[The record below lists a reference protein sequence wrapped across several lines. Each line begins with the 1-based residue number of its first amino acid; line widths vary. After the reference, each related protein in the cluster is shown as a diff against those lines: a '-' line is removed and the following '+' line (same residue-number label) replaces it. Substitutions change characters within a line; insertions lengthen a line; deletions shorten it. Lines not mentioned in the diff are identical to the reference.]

1 MDVAFGRGEPFS
13 VGVEEELFL
22 VERGGRALTPVA
34 AEVLEGFDPD
44 SASAGHE
51 AYATEIELRSAP
63 SRSAA
68 EAVSEIRELRGRA
81 AATAAKAGASLLAA
95 GLHPEGALGSVELVD
110 AERYRRVYEEMRG
123 LIQRTPES
131 ALHIHIGMPSAE
143 AAVRAFNGLRG
154 WLPLLTGLAAAS
166 PFWFGVDSGLA
177 SARAAQ
183 VRAYPGRG
191 VPRAVSGLDD
201 WRRAVR
207 DAASGGAPDD
217 YTMLWWDVR
226 LHPRLGTVE
235 VREMDSQSRLDDIAA
250 LAALIQ
256 GLARHE
262 VEAGSAPPPLEA
274 IQWSGFRAMR
284 DGLDAEI
291 VHDGGLAPL
300 REVARAAID
309 LAAPAAREAGA
320 ENELGGIERIIA
332 EGNGADRQ
340 RRAHRSAG
348 MPGLLESLVGETEAP

>member
-1 MDVAFGRGEPFS
+1 MDIAFGRGEPFT

-22 VERGGRALTPVA
+22 VERGGGGLAPVA
-34 AEVLEGFDPD
+34 ASILEAFDPD

-51 AYATEIELRSAP
+51 AYATEIELRSTPA
-63 SRSAA
+63 SSAG
-68 EAVSEIRELRGRA
+68 EAVAELRGLRRRA
-81 AATAAKAGASLLAA
+81 AASAAKAGASLLAA
-95 GLHPEGALGSVELVD
+95 GLHPGGEFGSAELVD
-110 AERYRRVYEEMRG
+110 AERYRRVHEEMRG

-131 ALHIHIGMPSAE
+131 ALHIHVGMPSAE

-191 VPRAVSGLDD
+191 VPRPVGDLDD

-235 VREMDSQSRLDDIAA
+235 VREMDSQSRLGDIAA
-250 LAALIQ
+250 IAALIQ

-262 VEAGSAPPPLEA
+262 VEAGPAPPPLEA

-291 VHDGGLAPL
+291 VHDGRLAPL

-309 LAAPAAREAGA
+309 LAAAAAREAGA
-320 ENELGGIERIIA
+320 EDELGGIERILI

-340 RRAHRSAG
+340 RRAHRAGG
-348 MPGLLESLVGETEAP
+348 MPALLGSLVGETEAP

>member
-1 MDVAFGRGEPFS
+1 MDAAFGHGQPFT

-22 VERGGRALTPVA
+22 VERGDGALAPVA
-34 AEVLEGFDPD
+34 AAVLEAFDPD

-51 AYATEIELRSAP
+51 AYATEIELRSRPAP
-63 SRSAA
+63 SASG
-68 EAVSEIRELRGRA
+68 AVAELRDLRSRA
-81 AATAAKAGASLLAA
+81 AASAAKAGASLLAA
-95 GLHPEGALGSVELVD
+95 GLHPRGELGSAELVD
-110 AERYRRVYEEMRG
+110 AERYRRVEAEMRG

-131 ALHIHIGMPSAE
+131 ALHIHVGMPSAE

-166 PFWFGVDSGLA
+166 PFWYGVDSGLA
-177 SARAAQ
+177 SARAAH

-191 VPRAVSGLDD
+191 VPRSLTDLDD

-235 VREMDSQSRLDDIAA
+235 VREMDAQSRLADVAA
-250 LAALIQ
+250 IAALIQ

-262 VEAGSAPPPLEA
+262 VEGDAAPPPLEA

-291 VHDGGLAPL
+291 VHDGRLAPL
-300 REVARAAID
+300 REVARAALD
-309 LAAPAAREAGA
+309 LAAPSAREAGA
-320 ENELGGIERIIA
+320 ENELGGVERILA

-340 RRAHRSAG
+340 RRAHGAGG
-348 MPGLLESLVGETEAP
+348 MPSLLSSLVRETEAL

>member
-1 MDVAFGRGEPFS
+1 METAFGRGEPFT

-22 VERGGRALTPVA
+22 VERGGGALAPVA
-34 AEVLEGFDPD
+34 AAVLDAFDD

-51 AYATEIELRSAP
+51 AYATEIELRSPPAP
-63 SRSAA
+63 SAG
-68 EAVSEIRELRGRA
+68 EAIAELRRLRSRA
-81 AATAAKAGASLLAA
+81 AATAASAGASLLAA
-95 GLHPEGALGSVELVD
+95 GLHPDGELGAAELVD
-110 AERYRRVYEEMRG
+110 AERYRRVEEEMRG

-131 ALHIHIGMPSAE
+131 ALHIHVGMPSAE
-143 AAVRAFNGLRG
+143 AAVQAFNGLRG

-191 VPRAVSGLDD
+191 VPRALSDLDD

-235 VREMDSQSRLDDIAA
+235 VREMDSQSRLGDIAA
-250 LAALIQ
+250 IAALIQ

-262 VEAGSAPPPLEA
+262 VEAVPAPPPLEA

-291 VHDGGLAPL
+291 VHDGRLAPL
-300 REVARAAID
+300 REAARAAID

-320 ENELGGIERIIA
+320 EDELGWIERILV

-340 RRAHRSAG
+340 RRAHRAGG
-348 MPGLLESLVGETEAP
+348 MPALLASLIDETEAS